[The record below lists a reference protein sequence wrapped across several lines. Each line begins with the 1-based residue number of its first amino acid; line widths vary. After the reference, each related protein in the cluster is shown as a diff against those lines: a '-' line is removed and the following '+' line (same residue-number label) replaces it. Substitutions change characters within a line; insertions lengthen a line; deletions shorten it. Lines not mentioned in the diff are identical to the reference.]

1 MTKADP
7 TVDPTLR
14 SWIENANRPDCD
26 FPIQN
31 LPYGVFS
38 TRNHDA
44 PRVGVA
50 VGDQVLDLAALE
62 SEGLIETGSD
72 ERVFSRTAL
81 NPFMALGADSWRRV
95 RARLSVLL
103 SQEESA
109 LRDNAKLRKNA
120 LVPISDAILHR
131 PFEVK
136 GYTDFYASREH
147 ATNVGIMFRGPDKA
161 LMPNWL
167 HLPVAYNGRASTV
180 VVSGADVRRP
190 SGQIKPEGSEAPVF
204 SACKK
209 LDFELEMG
217 AVVGVGNPMGEPVTV
232 EQAQE
237 MIFGYVLLNDW
248 SARDIQIWEYQPLG
262 PFLAKVFAT
271 TISPWVVT
279 RAALEPFRVPG
290 PEQNPLPLP
299 YLRQSEANNYDIHL
313 EVAFKPQKSEHAT
326 TITRTNFKHMYW
338 STAQQ
343 LCHHAIGGCA
353 MQTGDLLGSGT
364 ISGES
369 KDSYGSLL
377 ELTWNGK
384 TPLKLEGGETRTF
397 LEDGDTVTFSG
408 WAQGRSHRVGFG
420 ECRGAILPAK
430 PINEYRPSSD
440 HFA

>member
-7 TVDPTLR
+7 TNDPTLR

-62 SEGLIETGSD
+62 SEGLVETVSD
-72 ERVFSRTAL
+72 ERVFSRSAL

-95 RARLSVLL
+95 RARLSALV

-147 ATNVGIMFRGPDKA
+147 ATNVGTMFRGPDKA

-204 SACKK
+204 SSCKK

-217 AVVGVGNPMGEPVTV
+217 TVVGVGNPMGEPVTV

-299 YLRQSEANNYDIHL
+299 YLRQSEAKNYDIHL
-313 EVAFKPQKSEHAT
+313 EVAFKPQKSERAT

-420 ECRGAILPAK
+420 ECSGAILPAK
-430 PINEYRPSSD
+430 PINE
-440 HFA
+440 

>member
-1 MTKADP
+1 MTKTDP
-7 TVDPTLR
+7 TNDPTLR

-147 ATNVGIMFRGPDKA
+147 ATNVGTMFRGPDKA

-420 ECRGAILPAK
+420 ECSGAILPAK
-430 PINEYRPSSD
+430 PINE
-440 HFA
+440 